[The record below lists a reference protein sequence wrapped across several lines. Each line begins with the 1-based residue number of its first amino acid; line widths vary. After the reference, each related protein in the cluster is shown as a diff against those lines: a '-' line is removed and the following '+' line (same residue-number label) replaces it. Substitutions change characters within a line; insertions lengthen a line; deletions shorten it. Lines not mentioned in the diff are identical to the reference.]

1 MSLAVL
7 FTPPLP
13 LALPQAALRDFPV
26 GAVLGS
32 PTTWRA
38 MKLTGRKIGFDET
51 GVVSSMFAPYRERVP
66 LLNLSTFGA
75 NVTLVE
81 ERELES
87 ALRAFEDAQMTCRIE
102 PDTDE
107 LD

>member
-1 MSLAVL
+1 
-7 FTPPLP
+7 
-13 LALPQAALRDFPV
+13 LPQAALRDFPP

-32 PTTWRA
+32 PAPWRA

-87 ALRAFEDAQMTCRIE
+87 ALAAFENAHMTCRIE
-102 PDTDE
+102 PDGE
-107 LD
+107 QLD